1 MMRFKT
7 VFSFLFLYLMSF
19 CGLSAQYQ
27 LSVQQNLGLLYSTSF
42 SLSDIDN
49 EFIQAGAVN
58 NQTSFY
64 ASTELRLSIPLG
76 KKELFFYHIG
86 GLYTQTS
93 YKQTAS
99 VSREQG
105 YTWRSIHYDLTRFF
119 DYAGV
124 STGLTIVAFQNEKH
138 RLYVDPTYSFSLV
151 LGGHV
156 DVQRSLTNIFSN
168 QTQESVFRIEES
180 AIIGFSREHVV
191 KDANPGFRNL
201 HQFSLG
207 AHYEYHLL
215 RNFWVSAGL
224 KYTYG
229 WGGLLIDPDN
239 EPTFIWPPD
248 DPLTYTDYVSPFKK
262 FYFNAI
268 AINFGLNYNF

>member
-1 MMRFKT
+1 MRFKSL
-7 VFSFLFLYLMSF
+7 FSIIFLYLMSF

-42 SLSDIDN
+42 SVSDIDN

-58 NQTSFY
+58 NETSFY

-93 YKQTAS
+93 YNQTAS

-105 YTWRSIHYDLTRFF
+105 FTWRSIHYDLTRFF

-124 STGLTIVAFQNEKH
+124 STGLTIVPFQNENH
-138 RLYVDPTYSFSLV
+138 RLHVDPTYSYSLV

-168 QTQESVFRIEES
+168 QTEESVIQIEES
-180 AIIGFSREHVV
+180 AIHGFSREHVV
-191 KDANPGFRNL
+191 KTAAQEFRNL
-201 HQFSLG
+201 QQVSIG
-207 AHYEYHLL
+207 AHYSYKVWN
-215 RNFWVSAGL
+215 NFWVSAGL
-224 KYTYG
+224 QYTYG
-229 WGGLLIDPDN
+229 WGGLFIDTDHWMA
-239 EPTFIWPPD
+239 FILPPD
-248 DPLTYTDYVSPFKK
+248 DPLPYVDYVSPVKK
-262 FYFNAI
+262 VYFNAL